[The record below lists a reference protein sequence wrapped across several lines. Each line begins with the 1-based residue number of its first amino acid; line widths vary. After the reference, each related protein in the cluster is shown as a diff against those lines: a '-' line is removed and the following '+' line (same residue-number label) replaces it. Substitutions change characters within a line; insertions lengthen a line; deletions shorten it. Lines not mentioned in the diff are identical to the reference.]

1 MHNIINFSN
10 SSPDLQVEKW
20 HCLSGELFIRTQPV
34 VFFFFFNSLSKIIIL
49 KKSPLIKSKIR
60 SNHLEKIH
68 TQKDYISILGLG
80 LRVTCSLA
88 GFFMRG
94 QTVTTN

>member
-1 MHNIINFSN
+1 MA
-10 SSPDLQVEKW
+10 
-20 HCLSGELFIRTQPV
+20 LFIRRTVYQDTASSI
-34 VFFFFFNSLSKIIIL
+34 FFFFNSLSKIIIL